1 MLEFN
6 PKRVQGQVRNFERCM
21 ASYSFNEPFSRYLT
35 QFYKSNKQM
44 GSSDRRMNSRYCYH
58 FFRLGKA
65 LKTLSLQER
74 LVVAEFLCESES
86 AAVAMFQPD
95 WIPRITDD
103 LPSKIAFIS
112 SIYGDFLA
120 DVFPLLEDLS
130 PAINKEEFIISH
142 FVQPDLYIR
151 LQKGKEDLVKK
162 ELDRQGVQYQIIA
175 PQTLALANGT
185 NLQQFR
191 KIDGAYEVQDLS
203 SQQTLEGVEI
213 APKSSWWDC
222 CAASGGKSLLL
233 LDKEPDIKLM
243 VSDIRLSILRNLD
256 ERFERAGVKTYF
268 RKKILDLSTPVEN
281 LMSGEAFDGIL
292 LDAPCSGSGTWGR
305 TPEMLSKIEKS
316 DIDAYADLQKN
327 IASNVIPYLKV
338 GKPLVYITCSVYAQ
352 ENEEVVNQLAAEFGL
367 EVEEMRTIAGYTK
380 KADSMFVARLKKSS

>member
-86 AAVAMFQPD
+86 AVVALFQPD
-95 WIPRITDD
+95 WISRITDD
-103 LPSKIAFIS
+103 LPSKITFIS

-120 DVFPLLEDLS
+120 DVFPLLDDLS

-151 LQKGKEDLVKK
+151 LQKGKEDLVKR
-162 ELDRQGVQYQIIA
+162 ELDRQGVQYQVIA
-175 PQTLALANGT
+175 AQTLALANGT

-191 KIDGAYEVQDLS
+191 KIEGAYEVQDLS

-316 DIDAYADLQKN
+316 DIDAYAALQKS

-338 GKPLVYITCSVYAQ
+338 GKPLIYITCSVYAQ
-352 ENEEVVNQLAAEFGL
+352 ENEEVVNQLAAEFGMEL
-367 EVEEMRTIAGYTK
+367 EEMRTIAGYNK